1 RGLLHQLGPPRARQ
15 GRADPA
21 RPAQPAKAGPPRL
34 ARHRHTRGASM
45 FKNSVAQLV
54 VGLAVIA
61 WLLFQL
67 FAPGEAQSQGGV
79 ILETILLLC
88 GVAGVI
94 GSLVQIGARK

>member
-1 RGLLHQLGPPRARQ
+1 
-15 GRADPA
+15 
-21 RPAQPAKAGPPRL
+21 
-34 ARHRHTRGASM
+34 M
-45 FKNSVAQLV
+45 FKNPVAQLV
-54 VGLAVIA
+54 VGLAVVA

-67 FAPGEAQSQGGV
+67 FAPSEAQSQGVV